1 MSKQIKQ
8 MQMDDLRATFRNVRE
23 LVLLSV
29 SGLTCTADN
38 QLRANLRKKNIHI
51 EMVKNSLARRVF
63 SELGM
68 DIPKE
73 SPYWVGTTWMTWGP
87 ESVAELSQEL
97 ERQVVNNKALRD
109 KIKVKGAITEGQ
121 PVPFDLALRLP
132 TRSQALAAV
141 LSAILG
147 PAQQVVGQITGP
159 ASQIASQVQTLSEKA
174 PPEGAAPEG
183 GAPAGEPAPAP
194 AS

>member
-8 MQMDDLRATFRNVRE
+8 MQMDNLRATFQTVRE

-38 QLRANLRKKNIHI
+38 QLRASLRKKNIHV

-63 SELGM
+63 NELGM
-68 DIPKE
+68 AIPKE

-97 ERQVVNNKALRD
+97 ERQVLTNKAYKD
-109 KIKVKGAITEGQ
+109 KIRVKGAITEGQ
-121 PVPFDLALRLP
+121 PVPFDKAKTLP
-132 TRSQALAAV
+132 TRPQAIAAV
-141 LSAILG
+141 LAAILG
-147 PAQQVVGQITGP
+147 PAQQIAGQIIGP
-159 ASQIASQVQTLSEKA
+159 ASQIAGQIQTLSEK
-174 PPEGAAPEG
+174 AAPEG
-183 GAPAGEPAPAP
+183 GAPEGGAPPADEPAPAP
-194 AS
+194 A